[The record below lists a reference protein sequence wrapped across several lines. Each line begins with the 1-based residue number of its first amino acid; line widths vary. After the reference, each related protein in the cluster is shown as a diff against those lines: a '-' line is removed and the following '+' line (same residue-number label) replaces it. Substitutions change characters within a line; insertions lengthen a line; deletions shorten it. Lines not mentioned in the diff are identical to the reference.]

1 MDDLEFR
8 RRAYAE
14 PDSQD
19 EDFLAYKNQTLENTR
34 LIEELH
40 SQDKSLKQAM
50 QIAPPPDLAERIK
63 LNQALGRHQT
73 LRKRLQVST
82 FAASVLLV
90 LGLVF
95 TFMRPTSMSLQQQV
109 LVHIYDELN
118 HLAEQGNKPLSEV
131 NKLLAH
137 FDVSMQQQIG
147 QVNYLGS
154 CDIASKK
161 GVHMVVQGDVGPIT
175 VFMLPDVSVDSQ
187 QLIKD
192 ERFHGLIIPGSG
204 GSVVVVG
211 EKGES
216 LRVLQDK
223 LNQYLVWI

>member
-95 TFMRPTSMSLQQQV
+95 SVMPPTSMSL
-109 LVHIYDELN
+109 
-118 HLAEQGNKPLSEV
+118 
-131 NKLLAH
+131 
-137 FDVSMQQQIG
+137 QQQIG

-161 GVHMVVQGDVGPIT
+161 GVHMVVQGDIGPIT
-175 VFMLPDVSVDSQ
+175 VFMLPGVSVDSQ

-192 ERFHGLIIPGSG
+192 ERFHGMITPGSG